1 MADGR
6 YAQVMD
12 LSTVPVTDQRYR
24 RTSLKTFTL
33 DESDAIAGCFH
44 EHGYAVVKN
53 VFNAVE
59 VAALKCAADRAK
71 QRGLKVGR
79 AFRHGNLGY
88 WIKDDPRIGTNVIG
102 MQWPSYDEAIL
113 ESSRRDPRMLTLLE
127 PLIGRNIR
135 QIVNQLHWKTPGST
149 FAVSF
154 HRDRINRR
162 PAEAFRALATS
173 YVQTASVI
181 DPMTAENGALLLVP
195 GSHLRKPRSKHP
207 GTGNFVAGNV
217 SRAYLADEGF
227 CDADLLSIYAEPG
240 DVALWHIDTIHG
252 SEMNQ
257 SSEDRCLYINGYVD
271 ARNCMRGHWA
281 FIEGQGIPL
290 PPIDV
295 PVLVHRDDIFDQI
308 EVEFAPPPTRPMD

>member
-1 MADGR
+1 MGHPTA
-6 YAQVMD
+6 
-12 LSTVPVTDQRYR
+12 PVIDRRDQNRL
-24 RTSLKTFTL
+24 TTFTPG
-33 DESDAIAGCFH
+33 EPEAIAECFH

-53 VFNAVE
+53 VFNTDE
-59 VAALKCAADRAK
+59 VTALKRATDRVK
-71 QRGLKVGR
+71 RQGVKVGKS
-79 AFRHGNLGY
+79 FRHGNLGY

-102 MQWPSYDEAIL
+102 MQWPSYNEAVL
-113 ESSRRDPRMLTLLE
+113 ELHRRDPRMLALLE
-127 PLIGRNIR
+127 PLIGCNIR

-173 YVQTASVI
+173 YVQTATVI
-181 DPMTAENGALLLVP
+181 DPMTADNGALLVAP
-195 GSHLRKPRSKHP
+195 GSHLRKPRSVHP

-217 SRAYLADEGF
+217 SRAYLSNEGF
-227 CDADLLSIYAEPG
+227 CDADLVPIYAEPG
-240 DVALWHIDTIHG
+240 DVALWHVDTIHG
-252 SEMNQ
+252 SEMNESGQ
-257 SSEDRCLYINGYVD
+257 DRCLYINGYVD

-295 PVLVHRDDIFDQI
+295 PVLVHRDDIFDKI
-308 EVEFAPPPTRPMD
+308 EVEFTPSPIRLTD